1 MKSTCQKILMV
12 NHRKTINLNQNHIQM
27 TAEMK
32 VKVKKGAK
40 KMQCKDCAYINP
52 RTKNGN
58 CICSFLKIK
67 FPFQPGLYLKNEN
80 EKACSYFRK
89 KE

>member
-1 MKSTCQKILMV
+1 MAM
-12 NHRKTINLNQNHIQM
+12 
-27 TAEMK
+27 
-32 VKVKKGAK
+32 
-40 KMQCKDCAYINP
+40 CKDCAYINP

-89 KE
+89 KEYRYELFI